1 MVTMALWSVNLMYL
15 GRNLV
20 AVVKSVHSD
29 AACYAVCCDECQ
41 AFSLLRSG
49 YPYVLREFVGG
60 NGPQVHA
67 QLRPYGFRR

>member
-1 MVTMALWSVNLMYL
+1 MVTMALWSVNLMHL

-20 AVVKSVHSD
+20 AVVKSAHSG
-29 AACYAVCCDECQ
+29 ASCYAVCCDECQ
-41 AFSLLRSG
+41 AFSQLCSG
-49 YPYVLREFVGG
+49 YPYALREFVGG